1 MKEFHDINKNS
12 QLPLQSLS
20 LPVPIYRET
29 GFGRVGGHFSP
40 PSEPVP
46 ACPDLSG
53 NRFREGRGAAAF
65 IGIFGRR
72 NSGKSSLINLLTGQD
87 IAIVSDKP
95 GTTTDPV
102 SKSVEIFGIGPV
114 ILIDTAGIDDT
125 GELGEKRIKKSKE
138 AVRKVDCAILV
149 IAENTFD
156 TFEIDLIKLF
166 DEYAV
171 PYLIVHNKSD
181 ISPLKEETFTE
192 IKNHTSSEI
201 LDFSTLNDEKKEALI
216 SLIKRTIPTTTYQ
229 KPSLIG
235 DLVKPKDVVLLIT
248 PIDSEAP
255 DGRMILPQNMAIRDV
270 LDNDC
275 ITVVVKETELVDF
288 LKLGIRP
295 VLAVTDSQ
303 AFEYVSKYIPE
314 DIPLTSFSI
323 VFARLKGD
331 FEKYLEGTPHIS
343 QLKDGDRVLI
353 LESCTHQVS
362 CDDIGRI
369 KIPKLLQ
376 QFTGK
381 QLHFDFVSGLSELT
395 NQVENYSLV
404 IQCGGCMV
412 TRKQLLNRLKPYIE
426 AGIPVTN
433 YGMTLAYVN
442 GIFERATASFL

>member
-1 MKEFHDINKNS
+1 MNNSTINNNFTKGSFKREF
-12 QLPLQSLS
+12 
-20 LPVPIYRET
+20 
-29 GFGRVGGHFSP
+29 
-40 PSEPVP
+40 
-46 ACPDLSG
+46 
-53 NRFREGRGAAAF
+53 RGAF

-72 NSGKSSLINLLTGQD
+72 NTGKSSLINLLTGQE

-114 ILIDTAGIDDT
+114 VMIDTAGIDDA
-125 GELGEKRIKKSKE
+125 GELGEKRVMKSKE
-138 AVRKVDCAILV
+138 AIKKVDCAILL
-149 IAENTFD
+149 IADNVFD
-156 TFEIDLIKLF
+156 KFETDLIKQFEMF
-166 DEYAV
+166 DV

-181 ISPLKEETFTE
+181 ISPLNNDTFAE
-192 IKNHTSSEI
+192 IRNYSSSEI
-201 LDFSTLNDEKKEALI
+201 LDFSTLNDEKKEMLI
-216 SLIKRTIPTTTYQ
+216 SLLKSTIPTTTYQ
-229 KPSLIG
+229 KPSLLG
-235 DLVKPKDVVLLIT
+235 DLVQPKDVVLLIT

-295 VLAVTDSQ
+295 ALAVTDSQ
-303 AFEYVSKYIPE
+303 AFEYVSKHIPE

-331 FEKYLEGTPHIS
+331 FEKYLEGTPNIS
-343 QLKDGDRVLI
+343 KLKDGDRVLI

-381 QLHFDFVSGLSELT
+381 LLHFDFISGLSELT
-395 NQVENYSLV
+395 NQVEEYSLV

-412 TRKQLLNRLKPYIE
+412 TRKQLLNRLKPFTE
-426 AGIPVTN
+426 AGIPVSN

-442 GIFERATASFL
+442 GIFERATAPFL

>member
-1 MKEFHDINKNS
+1 MNELHDINKNS
-12 QLPLQSLS
+12 QLPLQ
-20 LPVPIYRET
+20 
-29 GFGRVGGHFSP
+29 GVGGRFAP
-40 PSEPVP
+40 PS
-46 ACPDLSG
+46 G
-53 NRFREGRGAAAF
+53 GRGAF

-114 ILIDTAGIDDT
+114 ILIDTAGIDDA
-125 GELGEKRIKKSKE
+125 GELGEKRIKKSLEVIK
-138 AVRKVDCAILV
+138 KVDCAILL
-149 IAENTFD
+149 ISENLFTDFEQNLINQFNE
-156 TFEIDLIKLF
+156 FEI
-166 DEYAV
+166 

-181 ISPLKEETFTE
+181 ISSLNKDTIAE
-192 IKNHTSSEI
+192 IRKYSSSDI
-201 LDFSTLNDEKKEALI
+201 LDFSTVNDEKKEELI
-216 SLIKRTIPTTTYQ
+216 SLIKETIPTTSYQ
-229 KPSLIG
+229 KPSLLG

-275 ITVVVKETELVDF
+275 ITVVVKETELLDF

-303 AFEYVSKYIPE
+303 AFEYVSKHIPE
-314 DIPLTSFSI
+314 NIPLTSFSI

-331 FEKYLEGTPHIS
+331 FEKYLKGTPHIS
-343 QLKDGDRVLI
+343 QLNDGDRVLI

-426 AGIPVTN
+426 SGIPVTN

-442 GIFERATASFL
+442 GIFERATASFLSI

>member
-1 MKEFHDINKNS
+1 MNELHDINKNS
-12 QLPLQSLS
+12 QLPLQ
-20 LPVPIYRET
+20 
-29 GFGRVGGHFSP
+29 GVGGHFAP
-40 PSEPVP
+40 PS
-46 ACPDLSG
+46 G
-53 NRFREGRGAAAF
+53 GRGAF

-72 NSGKSSLINLLTGQD
+72 NSGKSSLINQLTGQD

-114 ILIDTAGIDDT
+114 ILIDTAGIDDA
-125 GELGEKRIKKSKE
+125 GELGEKRIKKSLEVIK
-138 AVRKVDCAILV
+138 KVDCAILL
-149 IAENTFD
+149 ISENLFTDFEQNLINQFNE
-156 TFEIDLIKLF
+156 FEI
-166 DEYAV
+166 

-181 ISPLKEETFTE
+181 ISSLNKDTIAE
-192 IKNHTSSEI
+192 IRKYSSSDI
-201 LDFSTLNDEKKEALI
+201 LDFSTVNDEKKEELI
-216 SLIKRTIPTTTYQ
+216 SLIKETIPTTSYQ
-229 KPSLIG
+229 KPSLLG

-275 ITVVVKETELVDF
+275 ITVVVKETELLDF

-303 AFEYVSKYIPE
+303 AFGYVSKHIPE

-323 VFARLKGD
+323 VFARMKGD

-343 QLKDGDRVLI
+343 QLNDGDRVLI

-381 QLHFDFVSGLSELT
+381 LLHFDFVSGLSELT

-442 GIFERATASFL
+442 GIFERATASFLSI

>member
-1 MKEFHDINKNS
+1 MS
-12 QLPLQSLS
+12 QGKGVKP
-20 LPVPIYRET
+20 
-29 GFGRVGGHFSP
+29 H
-40 PSEPVP
+40 
-46 ACPDLSG
+46 
-53 NRFREGRGAAAF
+53 
-65 IGIFGRR
+65 IGIFGCR

-114 ILIDTAGIDDT
+114 ILIDTAGIDDA
-125 GELGEKRIKKSKE
+125 GELGEKRIKKSLEVIK
-138 AVRKVDCAILV
+138 KVDCAILL
-149 IAENTFD
+149 ISEN
-156 TFEIDLIKLF
+156 LF
-166 DEYAV
+166 DEFEQNLINQFKEFEI

-181 ISPLKEETFTE
+181 ISFLKKDTIAE
-192 IKNHTSSEI
+192 IRKYSSSDI
-201 LDFSTLNDEKKEALI
+201 LDFSTVNDEKKEELI
-216 SLIKRTIPTTTYQ
+216 SLIKETIPTTSYQ
-229 KPSLIG
+229 KPSLLG

-270 LDNDC
+270 LDNNC

-288 LKLGIRP
+288 LKLGVRP

-303 AFEYVSKYIPE
+303 AFEYVSKHIPE

-331 FEKYLEGTPHIS
+331 FGKYLEGTPHIS

-353 LESCTHQVS
+353 LESCTHQTS
-362 CDDIGRI
+362 CDDIGRV

-376 QFTGK
+376 KFTGK
-381 QLHFDFVSGLSELT
+381 KLEFCIVSGLSEIKDEIAT
-395 NQVENYSLV
+395 FALV

-412 TRKQLLNRLKPYIE
+412 TRKQLFNRLKPFTD
-426 AGIPVTN
+426 GRIPVTN

-442 GIFERATASFL
+442 GIFERATTIFKKQ

>member
-1 MKEFHDINKNS
+1 MKDIR
-12 QLPLQSLS
+12 P
-20 LPVPIYRET
+20 
-29 GFGRVGGHFSP
+29 H
-40 PSEPVP
+40 
-46 ACPDLSG
+46 
-53 NRFREGRGAAAF
+53 

-72 NSGKSSLINLLTGQD
+72 NSGKSSLINMLTGQE

-114 ILIDTAGIDDT
+114 ILIDTAGIDDN
-125 GELGEKRIKKSKE
+125 GELGEKRIRKSKE
-138 AVRKVDCAILV
+138 TVKKVDCAILV
-149 IAENTFD
+149 IAENQFD
-156 TFEIDLIKLF
+156 NFEIDLINLF
-166 DEYAV
+166 DEFAI

-181 ISPLKEETFTE
+181 VLSLNNTTIEEIRKYSF
-192 IKNHTSSEI
+192 SEI
-201 LDFSTLNDEKKEALI
+201 IDFSTLNDEIKEELI
-216 SLIKRTIPTTTYQ
+216 SLIKNTIPTTSYQ
-229 KPSLIG
+229 KPSLFA
-235 DLVKPKDVVLLIT
+235 DLVKPKDLVLLIT

-275 ITVVVKETELVDF
+275 ITVVVKETELEDF
-288 LKLGIRP
+288 FKLGVKP

-303 AFEYVSKYIPE
+303 VFAYVSKIVPQ

-331 FEKYLEGTPHIS
+331 FEKYVEGTKHIS
-343 QLKDGDRVLI
+343 ALKENDKILI

-362 CDDIGRI
+362 CDDIGRV
-369 KIPKLLQ
+369 KIPRLLQ

-381 QLHFDFVSGLSELT
+381 KLEFTYVSGLSEIKSDI
-395 NQVENYSLV
+395 QDFSLV

-412 TRKQLLNRLKPYIE
+412 TRKQLLNRLKPFIAVE
-426 AGIPVTN
+426 IPITN

-442 GIFERATASFL
+442 GIFERATAPFLYSTKV

>member
-1 MKEFHDINKNS
+1 MNYVQ
-12 QLPLQSLS
+12 QLPLQ
-20 LPVPIYRET
+20 
-29 GFGRVGGHFSP
+29 GVGGHFAP
-40 PSEPVP
+40 PS
-46 ACPDLSG
+46 G
-53 NRFREGRGAAAF
+53 GRGAF

-72 NSGKSSLINLLTGQD
+72 NSGKSSLINQLTGQD

-114 ILIDTAGIDDT
+114 ILIDTAGIDDA
-125 GELGEKRIKKSKE
+125 GELGEKRIKKSLEVIK
-138 AVRKVDCAILV
+138 KVDCAILL
-149 IAENTFD
+149 ISENLFTDFEQNLINQFNE
-156 TFEIDLIKLF
+156 FEI
-166 DEYAV
+166 

-181 ISPLKEETFTE
+181 ISSLNKDTIAE
-192 IKNHTSSEI
+192 IRKYSSSEI
-201 LDFSTLNDEKKEALI
+201 LDFSTVNDEKKEELI
-216 SLIKRTIPTTTYQ
+216 SLIKETIPTTSYQ
-229 KPSLIG
+229 KPSLLG

-275 ITVVVKETELVDF
+275 ITVVVKETELLDF

-303 AFEYVSKYIPE
+303 AFEYVSKHIPE

-331 FEKYLEGTPHIS
+331 FEKYLKGTPHIS

-412 TRKQLLNRLKPYIE
+412 TRKQLLNRLKPFTE
-426 AGIPVTN
+426 ASIPVTN
-433 YGMTLAYVN
+433 YGMTLAYMN
-442 GIFERATASFL
+442 GIFERATASFLSI

>member
-1 MKEFHDINKNS
+1 MNELHDINKNS
-12 QLPLQSLS
+12 QLPLQ
-20 LPVPIYRET
+20 
-29 GFGRVGGHFSP
+29 GVGGHFAP
-40 PSEPVP
+40 PS
-46 ACPDLSG
+46 G
-53 NRFREGRGAAAF
+53 GRGAF

-72 NSGKSSLINLLTGQD
+72 NSGKSSLINQLTGQD

-114 ILIDTAGIDDT
+114 ILIDTAGIDDA
-125 GELGEKRIKKSKE
+125 GELGEKRIKKSLEVVK
-138 AVRKVDCAILV
+138 KVDCAILL
-149 IAENTFD
+149 ISENLFTDFEQNLINQFNE
-156 TFEIDLIKLF
+156 FEI
-166 DEYAV
+166 

-181 ISPLKEETFTE
+181 ISSLNKDTIAE
-192 IKNHTSSEI
+192 IRKYSSSDI
-201 LDFSTLNDEKKEALI
+201 LDFSTVNDEKKEELI
-216 SLIKRTIPTTTYQ
+216 SLIKETIPTTSYQ
-229 KPSLIG
+229 KPSLLG

-275 ITVVVKETELVDF
+275 ITVVVKETELLDF

-303 AFEYVSKYIPE
+303 AFEYVSKHIPE
-314 DIPLTSFSI
+314 NIPLTSFSI

-331 FEKYLEGTPHIS
+331 FEKYLKGTPHIS
-343 QLKDGDRVLI
+343 QLNDGDRVLI

-381 QLHFDFVSGLSELT
+381 LLHFDFVSGLSELT

-412 TRKQLLNRLKPYIE
+412 TRKQLLNRLKPFTE
-426 AGIPVTN
+426 ASIPVTN
-433 YGMTLAYVN
+433 YGMTLAYMN
-442 GIFERATASFL
+442 GIFERATASFLSI

>member
-1 MKEFHDINKNS
+1 MNELHDINKNS
-12 QLPLQSLS
+12 QLPLQ
-20 LPVPIYRET
+20 
-29 GFGRVGGHFSP
+29 GVGGHFAP
-40 PSEPVP
+40 PS
-46 ACPDLSG
+46 G
-53 NRFREGRGAAAF
+53 GRGAF

-72 NSGKSSLINLLTGQD
+72 NSGKSSLINQLTGQD

-114 ILIDTAGIDDT
+114 ILIDTAGIDDA
-125 GELGEKRIKKSKE
+125 GELGEKRIKKSLEVIK
-138 AVRKVDCAILV
+138 KVDCAILL
-149 IAENTFD
+149 ISENLFTDFEQNLINQFNE
-156 TFEIDLIKLF
+156 FEI
-166 DEYAV
+166 

-181 ISPLKEETFTE
+181 ISSLNKDTIAE
-192 IKNHTSSEI
+192 IRKYSSSDI
-201 LDFSTLNDEKKEALI
+201 LDFSTVNDEKKEELI
-216 SLIKRTIPTTTYQ
+216 SLIKETIPTTSYQ
-229 KPSLIG
+229 KPSLLG

-303 AFEYVSKYIPE
+303 AFEYVSKHIPE

-323 VFARLKGD
+323 VFARMKGD

-442 GIFERATASFL
+442 GIFERATASFLSI